1 MHSDR
6 YSFSRHSINTERM
19 EGRKS
24 GGREEGRE
32 EKSKGGR
39 EERKMKIWWP
49 KEELEVK
56 EHDTQGE

>member
-1 MHSDR
+1 
-6 YSFSRHSINTERM
+6 M

-39 EERKMKIWWP
+39 EERKMKIWRP